1 MFSDETPPIAHTY
14 IKRIF
19 QGNGS
24 RSCED
29 GQAPTPAQQ
38 ANPKSIG
45 QVGGLET
52 QAGVDTEVLRQ
63 NFLQKILFLFVRT
76 SS

>member
-52 QAGVDTEVLRQ
+52 QAGVDTEVLRPPENSVFVCK
-63 NFLQKILFLFVRT
+63 NFQLT
-76 SS
+76 G